1 MQSLLVN
8 AKSASNEIGVYRAES
23 SERKRGEFLSPDK
36 LQFTGLS
43 IQQRGNLNR
52 AENNKENT
60 ARNSCGILPEKRIKW
75 STISLSCR

>member
-36 LQFTGLS
+36 LQF
-43 IQQRGNLNR
+43 GNF
-52 AENNKENT
+52 
-60 ARNSCGILPEKRIKW
+60 
-75 STISLSCR
+75 